1 MIKDYL
7 AIALA
12 VAEIATCATVD
23 NRANLAAESRD
34 NSELVNI
41 TVGIESR
48 EETPFI
54 DATRDTDDCR
64 DYMITV
70 CDKALDEDLYDYL
83 RSELQNNGIG
93 WWLKYAIAQAF
104 TESSFNPYAENP
116 NGKDKGLFQYRLEYW
131 PEVSAQYGVSGANIF
146 DAKAQIHV
154 YAKQMAERLNKG
166 ESIYLA
172 INRHKMSDYVD
183 VYDEEY
189 VVKVLDNV
197 LQEGGIVKWN

>member
-12 VAEIATCATVD
+12 AAQILTGATT
-23 NRANLAAESRD
+23 ANPSISPAESRD
-34 NSELVNI
+34 NRELVNI

-54 DATRDTDDCR
+54 DVTRDTDACR

-70 CDKALDEDLYDYL
+70 CGEALDEDLYDYL

-131 PEVSAQYGVSGANIF
+131 PAVSAQYGISGANIF

-154 YAKQMAERLNKG
+154 YAQQMAERLNRG

-183 VYDEEY
+183 IYDEEY
-189 VVKVLDNV
+189 VVRVLDNV